1 MTAQESRT
9 PLKKISR
16 DDLVFGSVPLSS
28 KFIERDELSAVESYA
43 PTGANAYVVMEGNG
57 TLVQIS
63 FYKISDS

>member
-16 DDLVFGSVPLSS
+16 DDLAFGSVPLSS
-28 KFIERDELSAVESYA
+28 TYINRNELGTVESYA